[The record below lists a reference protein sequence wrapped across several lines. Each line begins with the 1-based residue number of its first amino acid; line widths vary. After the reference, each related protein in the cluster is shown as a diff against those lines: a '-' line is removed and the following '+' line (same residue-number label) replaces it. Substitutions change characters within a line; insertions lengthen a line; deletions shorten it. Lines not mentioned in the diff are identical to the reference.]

1 MPQET
6 SLHPARYTAVAIALH
21 WLVALALGAMIALG
35 KNMHDADHRP
45 IEWMFQLHKSI
56 GITILVL
63 MLARLIWRLM
73 NPPPPLPTDMKPL
86 EKRASHW
93 VHIGLYVLVL
103 ALPLSG
109 WIMVSVSPFSIAT
122 VLYGTIG
129 WPHIAGL
136 PELALETRQSFYPR
150 VEEVHELMSWL
161 LIALFVLHVAGAIKH
176 ELSDEEGVLKRMI
189 PRFFGKT
196 SPPRAPA
203 RGALLAF
210 GSAFAF
216 FGIIAG
222 GPVIAQ
228 SLGGPASVT
237 QDQADGNW
245 LIDYDASEIRFSGTH
260 SGAEFSG
267 VFEDWSA
274 VINFDTGALDTA
286 SANVTVATSSAQ
298 TGDTIYDNTLE
309 AAEWFDVRAFPEATV
324 LLSDFRRSED
334 AVDGTLVATAALTIK
349 ELTVEVPFTFDL
361 AEADGVWT
369 MTGSTDLSRQALD
382 LGQESDATADWV
394 SADISVSVT
403 VQASPIA
410 P

>member
-1 MPQET
+1 MSEAAA
-6 SLHPARYTAVAIALH
+6 SERYTGVAIALH
-21 WLVALALGAMIALG
+21 WLVALALGGMIALG

-56 GITILVL
+56 GITVLVL
-63 MLARLIWRLM
+63 MIARLIWRLM
-73 NPPPPLPTDMKPL
+73 NRPPALPEDMKPI

-93 VHIGLYVLVL
+93 VHIGLYVVVF
-103 ALPLSG
+103 ALPVSG

-122 VLYGTIG
+122 VLYGTVS

-136 PELALETRQSFYPR
+136 PELALGTREVVYPR
-150 VEEVHELMSWL
+150 IEQVHEIMSWV
-161 LIALFVLHVAGAIKH
+161 LIGLFALHLGGAIKH
-176 ELSDEEGVLKRMI
+176 EISDDEGVLKRMI
-189 PRFFGKT
+189 PRLFGKT
-196 SPPRAPA
+196 TPPRAPA

-216 FGIIAG
+216 FGVIAG

-228 SLGGPASVT
+228 SLGGDGPVT
-237 QDQADGNW
+237 QDISEGNW

-260 SGAEFSG
+260 SGDAFSG

-274 VINFDTGALDTA
+274 TINFDADDLASASVSVSVDTA
-286 SANVTVATSSAQ
+286 SAQ
-298 TGDTIYDNTLE
+298 TGDAIYDNTLE
-309 AAEWFDVRAFPEATV
+309 AAEWFNIKAFPDATV
-324 LLSDFRRSED
+324 ALSDFRQED
-334 AVDGTLVATAALTIK
+334 EAEGVMVANAALTIK
-349 ELTVEVPFTFDL
+349 EVTVEVPFTFAL
-361 AEADGVWT
+361 TEADGIWT
-369 MTGSTDLSRQALD
+369 MTGATELSRQTLD

-394 SADISVSVT
+394 SADISVAVT

>member
-1 MPQET
+1 MSQAPSSE
-6 SLHPARYTAVAIALH
+6 RYTAIAITLH
-21 WLVALALGAMIALG
+21 WLVAFGLGSMIALG

-45 IEWMFQLHKSI
+45 IEWMFQLHKSV
-56 GITILVL
+56 GITILIL
-63 MLARLIWRLM
+63 MIARLVWRLM
-73 NPPPPLPTDMKPL
+73 NPPPPLPADMKPL

-93 VHIGLYVLVL
+93 VHIGLYLLVF

-136 PELALETRQSFYPR
+136 PELALETRQSIYPT
-150 VEEVHELMSWL
+150 VEEVHEIMSWL
-161 LIALFVLHVAGAIKH
+161 LIALFALHVIGAIKH
-176 ELSDEEGVLKRMI
+176 ELSDDEGVLKRMI
-189 PRFFGKT
+189 PRLFGKT
-196 SPPRAPA
+196 TPPSAPS
-203 RGALLAF
+203 RGALMAF

-228 SLGGPASVT
+228 SLGGETPVT
-237 QDQADGNW
+237 QNQAEGNW

-260 SGAEFSG
+260 SGNEFSG

-274 VINFDTGALDTA
+274 TINFDADALDTA
-286 SANVTVATSSAQ
+286 SVNVSVSTASAQ
-298 TGDTIYDNTLE
+298 TGDTIYDNTLD
-309 AAEWFDVRAFPEATV
+309 AAEWFNIQAFPEAIV
-324 LLSDFRRSED
+324 ELSNFRTSED
-334 AVDGTLVATAALTIK
+334 GAESGLIADAALTIK
-349 ELTVEVPFTFDL
+349 EVTTEIPFRFQLIET
-361 AEADGVWT
+361 DGVWT
-369 MTGSTDLSRQALD
+369 MTGKTELSRAALN